1 MSGWSAMDMDKQ
13 IDKDLYNYFSGKATV
28 NGERIRAVYEGSDEM
43 TRAVVRYRYSGGS
56 YHKVQ
61 MDLYI
66 SQSCYYSRLKKFFD
80 KLKTCKK

>member
-1 MSGWSAMDMDKQ
+1 MDMDKQ
-13 IDKDLYNYFSGKATV
+13 MDKDLQNYFAGKATI
-28 NGERIRAVYEGSDEM
+28 NGGAIQAAYEGSDEM